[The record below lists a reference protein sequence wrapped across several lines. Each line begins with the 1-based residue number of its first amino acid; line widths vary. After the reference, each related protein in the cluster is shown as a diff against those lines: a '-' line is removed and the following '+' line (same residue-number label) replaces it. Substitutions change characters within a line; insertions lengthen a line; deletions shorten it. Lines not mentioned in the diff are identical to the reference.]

1 MGRRGLTTG
10 TTMAF
15 QPEVKSAQW
24 EMPREEGGVRVA
36 VMFSSPKMIAMFILG
51 VIIIAVFSGAILV
64 AIVQTA
70 RGKFK
75 VDYDRMAQEAI
86 QAHLQAK
93 RSKG

>member
-1 MGRRGLTTG
+1 M
-10 TTMAF
+10 
-15 QPEVKSAQW
+15 
-24 EMPREEGGVRVA
+24 A

-51 VIIIAVFSGAILV
+51 VFIIAVFAGAVLV

-93 RSKG
+93 KSKG

>member
-1 MGRRGLTTG
+1 M
-10 TTMAF
+10 
-15 QPEVKSAQW
+15 
-24 EMPREEGGVRVA
+24 A

-51 VIIIAVFSGAILV
+51 VFIITVFAGAIFI

-75 VDYDRMAQEAI
+75 VDYDRMAEEAF

-93 RSKG
+93 KSKGS